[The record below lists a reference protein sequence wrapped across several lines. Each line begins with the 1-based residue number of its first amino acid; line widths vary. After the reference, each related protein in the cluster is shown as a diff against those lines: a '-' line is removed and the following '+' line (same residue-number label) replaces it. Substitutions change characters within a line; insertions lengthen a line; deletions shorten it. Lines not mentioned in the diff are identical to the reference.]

1 MKLCVRCKETK
12 DNSEFRQLKTRLNSW
27 CNACCKEHR
36 KEWYQKNKDSEIL
49 KSKAYHYATY
59 AKTREHKI
67 KKAIEWVKNNPEKYK
82 INRKKCYE
90 NTKSKKMAYAGM
102 RRALKRNAVPSWFD
116 SVRNSVDAIYA
127 MRDWMNL
134 TMFGIK
140 YEVDHI
146 IPLKNDKVCGLH
158 VPENLQIITRF
169 NNRSKQN
176 KFYEELNHG

>member
-1 MKLCVRCKETK
+1 
-12 DNSEFRQLKTRLNSW
+12 
-27 CNACCKEHR
+27 
-36 KEWYQKNKDSEIL
+36 
-49 KSKAYHYATY
+49 
-59 AKTREHKI
+59 
-67 KKAIEWVKNNPEKYK
+67 
-82 INRKKCYE
+82 
-90 NTKSKKMAYAGM
+90 
-102 RRALKRNAVPSWFD
+102 
-116 SVRNSVDAIYA
+116 

-176 KFYEELNHG
+176 KLYEELNHG